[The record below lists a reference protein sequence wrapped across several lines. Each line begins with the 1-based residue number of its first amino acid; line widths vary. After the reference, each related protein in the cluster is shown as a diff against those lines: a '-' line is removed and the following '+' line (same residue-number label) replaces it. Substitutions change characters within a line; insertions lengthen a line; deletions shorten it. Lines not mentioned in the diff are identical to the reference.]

1 MPIETPSQS
10 AEGLLTLLKLR
21 GVGPQTATKL
31 AERFRQ
37 IGAIQDASD
46 RDIASIANSRVLKTI
61 RDSSSWEKAQEQ
73 AHAQL
78 DQAANTDVRILTIFD
93 EAYPR
98 LLAAIPDAPAVLYVK
113 GTLPKNSATVA
124 CVGTR
129 EPSWFGAEVAR
140 RITAKLAE
148 SGYSIVSGLALGVDS
163 ICHEAALESGGH
175 TVAILANGLDSVY
188 PAKNRDLAAR
198 ILEQGGAVVSEQPFG
213 AKAFAQNLV
222 QRDRLQSGFS
232 RATFVMQTDIV
243 GGTMHT
249 VRFTLMQGR
258 MLFVPAPTEQ
268 HRDEVKFRGPLAL
281 GERSGIELVELLK
294 AKDEYASLLRNRFGD
309 RPPAF
314 QLRSH
319 EDYDEMLRRL
329 EAADECPAPA
339 PRNGASQTQLFD
351 SA

>member
-1 MPIETPSQS
+1 MSGDTKSQS

-31 AERFRQ
+31 AKRFQR
-37 IGAIQDASD
+37 IGEIQEATDGEIS
-46 RDIASIANSRVLKTI
+46 RIANGRVLTAI
-61 RDSSSWEKAQEQ
+61 RDGSLWEKAHEQ

-78 DQAANTDVRILTIFD
+78 DQAETAGVRILSVFD
-93 EAYPR
+93 EGYPP
-98 LLAAIPDAPAVLYVK
+98 LLAEIPDAPAVLYVK
-113 GTLPKNSATVA
+113 GELPKDTGCVA

-129 EPSWFGAEVAR
+129 DPSAFGAEVAK
-140 RITAKLAE
+140 RITARLADA
-148 SGYSIVSGLALGVDS
+148 GYSIISGLALGVDS
-163 ICHEAALESGGH
+163 ICHEAALSQGGH

-198 ILEQGGAVVSEQPFG
+198 ILDSGGAVVSEQPFG

-249 VRFTLMQGR
+249 VRFTLLQHR
-258 MLFVPAPTEQ
+258 LLFVPVPTPQ
-268 HRDEVKFRGPLAL
+268 HVEEPKFRGPRALA
-281 GERSGIELVELLK
+281 ERTGTELIDLLK
-294 AKDEYASLLRNRFGD
+294 ANDELAAILRSEFRD
-309 RPPAF
+309 APPAF
-314 QLRSH
+314 PIASH
-319 EDYDEMLRRL
+319 EDYDAVFSRL
-329 EAADECPAPA
+329 ADSSVANG
-339 PRNGASQTQLFD
+339 RNGTVSQAKLFD